1 MHWRSGLRFVVCVM
15 VVLLLD
21 SVGAAQEQ
29 GSAVPM
35 PSVAEASPRHAAPG
49 FASLRVKKRRLAI
62 SGWSLVTAGIALPI
76 AAVLTQGIDGRGQT
90 ADDKASSALIRSVTL
105 AMAGVPLLVAGGAL
119 LIRRRVLINRHARLR
134 LSMGIGALAV
144 DVAF

>member
-1 MHWRSGLRFVVCVM
+1 VRFVVCVM
-15 VVLLLD
+15 VVLMLS

-29 GSAVPM
+29 GNAEPT
-35 PSVAEASPRHAAPG
+35 PTVAEPSARHAAPG
-49 FASLRVKKRRLAI
+49 FAALRVKKRRLAI
-62 SGWSLVTAGIALPI
+62 AGWSLVTAGIALPI

-90 ADDKASSALIRSVTL
+90 ADDRASSALIRSVTL

-134 LSMGIGALAV
+134 LSMGIGALGL
-144 DVAF
+144 DVAW